1 MAGSNHSMPRRFPWE
16 EAGLHDEA
24 SEAPLQLIAAMRSP
38 TLSSYFEQ
46 IRAQRQELYGR
57 IAPLAAATIWRR
69 PGDGHWSVGQN
80 LEHVNKLLRLFRWL
94 WTIYFPLAV
103 PIARLRRRRPFLI
116 DKEDIYQHDT
126 QRPPGVKPKDRSNSP
141 IPYEELR
148 RSMDIELARVMR
160 LLKDLDED
168 VAGNIYYWDWVTGAV
183 NVQQC
188 VLLDYYHERRHFGF
202 AHRLLD
208 KWADKNR

>member
-1 MAGSNHSMPRRFPWE
+1 
-16 EAGLHDEA
+16 
-24 SEAPLQLIAAMRSP
+24 MRSP
-38 TLSSYFEQ
+38 TLSRYVEQ
-46 IRAQRQELYGR
+46 IQAQRQELYDR
-57 IAPLAAATIWRR
+57 IAPLPAATIWRG

-94 WTIYFPLAV
+94 WTIYLPVAV
-103 PIARLRRRRPFLI
+103 PIARWRRHRPFRI

-126 QRPPGVKPKDRSNSP
+126 QRPPGVKPKDRSQCP
-141 IPYEELR
+141 MDYEELR
-148 RSMDIELARVMR
+148 RWMDTELKRTTS

-168 VAGNIYYWDWVTGAV
+168 VAGNIYCWDWVTGLV
-183 NVQQC
+183 NTHQC

-208 KWADKNR
+208 RWEKEA